1 MVESIW
7 LFDGRLSR
15 RERYYPT
22 GELDLIVRL
31 DEPSAPFRVV
41 EGQPAAACPP
51 VSLTGLL
58 VAPLVIETP
67 ATRSRLL
74 GVRLRPAG
82 ALALFGLPQQE
93 LTGAAVDLHD
103 VIGGG
108 ETRRLT
114 ERLAAAGSDEARLR
128 LVQRWIV
135 DRLGDGPRTDPSV
148 AYAVAEIERTGGTT
162 PIAGLIDRVGASPK
176 RFATA
181 FEHQVGVK
189 PKLFS
194 RIVRFRRLAA
204 ALPGTEE
211 SLSQTA
217 LAYGYYDHS
226 HMNADFREFAG
237 VSPRSFLAATPFP
250 ESSSLT
256 D

>member
-1 MVESIW
+1 M
-7 LFDGRLSR
+7 
-15 RERYYPT
+15 
-22 GELDLIVRL
+22 RL
-31 DEPSAPFRVV
+31 DEPSEPFHIV

-51 VSLTGLL
+51 ACLTGLL
-58 VAPLVIETP
+58 VAPLVIETS
-67 ATRSRLL
+67 AARSRLL

-82 ALALFGLPQQE
+82 ALALFGLPQQQ

-108 ETRRLT
+108 EARRLT
-114 ERLAAAGSDEARLR
+114 ERLAAAGSDEARLH
-128 LVQRWIV
+128 LVLRWIV
-135 DRLGDGPRTDPSV
+135 DRLGDGPRTDPGV
-148 AYAVAEIERTGGTT
+148 AYAVAEIERTGGTA
-162 PIAGLIDRVGASPK
+162 PIAGLIERVGASPK
-176 RFATA
+176 RFATS

-204 ALPGTEE
+204 ALPAADD

-226 HMNADFREFAG
+226 HMDADFREFAG
-237 VSPRSFLAATPFP
+237 VSPRQFLAATPFP